1 MTFITWE
8 NWTELELPRG
18 IVWCVAGTCVCSFVV
33 GAACRANGCFLS
45 AGQQVWP
52 GVWASSVPAG
62 RVGFRAM
69 PLPSTHLFGKC
80 CVNVVRRFW
89 QWQFKTNLSSA
100 GFSYWVDSDWK
111 CFNTLELRG
120 RVLVCKHINIHTC
133 KCVKQKIENNNNP
146 FLTIQSVPH
155 YIYFFLVLI
164 LLDFTLISH

>member
-1 MTFITWE
+1 MMPGIKLSLAKSATRCRLQTSLLHFQEILNPDLKKKTVYNWE
-8 NWTELELPRG
+8 KFNRSRTARG

-89 QWQFKTNLSSA
+89 QWHFKTNLSPA

-111 CFNTLELRG
+111 CFNTLELRC
-120 RVLVCKHINIHTC
+120 RNLV
-133 KCVKQKIENNNNP
+133 
-146 FLTIQSVPH
+146 
-155 YIYFFLVLI
+155 
-164 LLDFTLISH
+164 